1 MYFENVIVVFS
12 SLYVTSLF
20 DSAIKVLSSEIAK
33 RNLINKIEVNNFFT
47 MASVEF
53 QKEQKFIFPVGE
65 KIYSVLKNESPF
77 KIHFKSIIETNLK
90 SVHRNDSVDVDKKK
104 MFSFRHYFWILF
116 MIIYIYCHYGLV

>member
-33 RNLINKIEVNNFFT
+33 RNLINKIEVDNFFN
-47 MASVEF
+47 MESVEF

-65 KIYSVLKNESPF
+65 KHLFCF
-77 KIHFKSIIETNLK
+77 KKR
-90 SVHRNDSVDVDKKK
+90 V
-104 MFSFRHYFWILF
+104 SF
-116 MIIYIYCHYGLV
+116 

>member
-33 RNLINKIEVNNFFT
+33 RNLINKIDKIVDNFFN
-47 MASVEF
+47 MESVEF

-65 KIYSVLKNESPF
+65 KNLFCF
-77 KIHFKSIIETNLK
+77 KKR
-90 SVHRNDSVDVDKKK
+90 V
-104 MFSFRHYFWILF
+104 SF
-116 MIIYIYCHYGLV
+116 